1 METKKDLNFYINEQV
16 KKKQVLDL
24 SFHHFLPQNLYTH
37 NESGEKIIDIIIK
50 YEEINKFNDLMK
62 QFNIDIEYV
71 RKGESKKKFNIKD
84 ISEKNIKLINNIYH
98 LDFIYYNYKKM

>member
-1 METKKDLNFYINEQV
+1 M
-16 KKKQVLDL
+16 LDL

-37 NESGEKIIDIIIK
+37 NKNGEKIIDIIIK

-71 RKGESKKKFNIKD
+71 IEEKSKKKFNIKD
-84 ISEKNIKLINNIYH
+84 ISEENIKLINNVYH
-98 LDFIYYNYKKM
+98 LDFVYYNYRKL

>member
-1 METKKDLNFYINEQV
+1 
-16 KKKQVLDL
+16 
-24 SFHHFLPQNLYTH
+24 
-37 NESGEKIIDIIIK
+37 
-50 YEEINKFNDLMK
+50 MK

-71 RKGESKKKFNIKD
+71 RKEKLKMKFNIKD